1 MNRHLFV
8 NINMRL
14 SMEINDNDPYQSNN
28 ILEREDSQ
36 DSQDPPKRILARG
49 GRRKLGTKQKEEKQC
64 S

>member
-1 MNRHLFV
+1 MNVNIHRYHYDIYCV
-8 NINMRL
+8 NINVRL

-36 DSQDPPKRILARG
+36 DSQDHPSRFLQEVVG
-49 GRRKLGTKQKEEKQC
+49 E